1 MPLIP
6 DCQLNQ
12 LVRIPV
18 VIRLSAPLGEV
29 QHDRRRDG
37 HTRIIH
43 LVVRALGRQRQ
54 TLLEVLDGGDRLVV
68 VFQLLLQL
76 PDRGI
81 APGRVC
87 HLRAAAD
94 EFGDRGGVAI
104 HGRDSKLFEVP
115 AAGVSEEIERWLASE
130 GDKTLG
136 SIVELFEQKSFAL
149 LFILLLGVSALPLPT
164 GGATHVFEIIAMLLA
179 IQLIAGRDH
188 IWLPERWRRLPLAGP
203 TRQRFIDRL
212 TRVIRWLERFSRP
225 RATFLF
231 DHRLSN
237 IVFGTLVLAGSLAA
251 FLAPP
256 FSGLDTLPSLGVVL
270 LSLGVLLEDLVIVV
284 VAVVVGIIGVLL
296 ELVLG
301 RAVVDGIGS
310 LF

>member
-1 MPLIP
+1 MLK
-6 DCQLNQ
+6 
-12 LVRIPV
+12 VPV
-18 VIRLSAPLGEV
+18 PTFPGSTSAPNLYEV
-29 QHDRRRDG
+29 QE
-37 HTRIIH
+37 TR
-43 LVVRALGRQRQ
+43 GS
-54 TLLEVLDGGDRLVV
+54 
-68 VFQLLLQL
+68 F
-76 PDRGI
+76 
-81 APGRVC
+81 RVS
-87 HLRAAAD
+87 D
-94 EFGDRGGVAI
+94 
-104 HGRDSKLFEVP
+104 
-115 AAGVSEEIERWLASE
+115 EIERWLASE

-136 SIVELFEQKSFAL
+136 SILVLFEQKSFAL

-179 IQLIAGRDH
+179 VQLIAGRDC

-203 TRQRFIDRL
+203 TKQRFIDRL
-212 TRVIRWLERFSRP
+212 IRVIRWLERFSRP

-237 IVFGTLVLAGSLAA
+237 IVFGVLVLAGSLAA

-270 LSLGVLLEDLVIVV
+270 LSLGVLLEDLAIVV
-284 VAVVVGIIGVLL
+284 VAVVVGIAGVLL

-301 RAVVDGIGS
+301 RAVVDGIGK